1 MSTAEDLLHTLRQQG
16 SGNTADDEPDSLL
29 SSYKRIRQQSLK
41 LCNELE
47 TEDFELQADA
57 FVSPMKWHLAHTSWF
72 FETFILK
79 NTPDYLTLI
88 TMPLANNTLAINAA

>member
-16 SGNTADDEPDSLL
+16 ASNTANDEPDSLL
-29 SSYKRIRQQSLK
+29 SNYKRIRQQSLK

-57 FVSPMKWHLAHTSWF
+57 FVSPIKWHLAHTSWF

-79 NTPDYLTLI
+79 NTPNYQVFH
-88 TMPLANNTLAINAA
+88 PQFE